1 MVSPPSIRSERT
13 SPYVA
18 QDGRSALSSAGRKR
32 REAERPPAVNVA
44 AMGPECQRAGLET
57 GSASGLLMVFA
68 VQP

>member
-18 QDGRSALSSAGRKR
+18 QDGRSALSSAGKR